1 MELPLSFRISTE
13 NSKIIK
19 QAGLLCLKH
28 TYFLNSVLNV
38 CFLLLFSVIVV
49 YFAFSQN
56 TSIEAYGIFPRC
68 VVGLE
73 RIFSSMIFVN
83 SDLRNRLGPQKVS
96 KLAYCVPVLNE
107 KH

>member
-1 MELPLSFRISTE
+1 MFKTP
-13 NSKIIK
+13 
-19 QAGLLCLKH
+19 
-28 TYFLNSVLNV
+28 YFLNGVLYV

-56 TSIEAYGIFPRC
+56 TSIEAYGIFSRC

-96 KLAYCVPVLNE
+96 KLAYCLTVLNE